1 MENLEEG
8 NKIKILIVDD
18 KKENLLSLQVI
29 LADRGYDFVEASS
42 GKEALRIL
50 LKDQDFAIIL
60 MDVQMPLMD
69 GFETAELIRESDKL
83 KHVPIIF
90 LTANMDTPD
99 YIFKGYQAGAVDYM
113 IKPLSAEILQ
123 AKVMVFAELYR
134 KNHELKIKEEETKR
148 LNSAILAANAE
159 LAEQYAAIEKQAND
173 LMVKNKELDAFT
185 YISSHDLQEPLRK
198 IQTFANLILSS
209 EADNL
214 SENGKM
220 KFQRILYS
228 ANRMRQL
235 IHSLLTFSRTNIND
249 RERQFEEVN
258 LATVIE
264 DLKEVLSENI
274 SEKQAIIET
283 QLQGCVCVIPFQ
295 FTQLL
300 QNLIANAIKFARPD
314 VPPHITISNTI
325 VKGSQ
330 LKHDKLS
337 KDQDYCHIT
346 FKDNGIGFE
355 PKFSEKIF
363 DVFQKL
369 HDRDAYEGTGIG
381 LAIVKKIIDNHNGL
395 ITATGQ
401 PDMGAQFD
409 IYLPHI
415 KLKDHAGMFQKESE
429 KAV

>member
-1 MENLEEG
+1 
-8 NKIKILIVDD
+8 
-18 KKENLLSLQVI
+18 
-29 LADRGYDFVEASS
+29 
-42 GKEALRIL
+42 
-50 LKDQDFAIIL
+50 

-134 KNHELKIKEEETKR
+134 KNHELKIKEEETER
-148 LNSAILAANAE
+148 LKSAILAANAE
-159 LAEQYAAIEKQAND
+159 IAEQYAAIEKQAND

-249 RERQFEEVN
+249 RERQFEEVD

-283 QLQGCVCVIPFQ
+283 KLQGCVCVIPFQ

-330 LKHDKLS
+330 LQHDKLS
-337 KDQDYCHIT
+337 KDQDFCHIT

-381 LAIVKKIIDNHNGL
+381 LAIVKKIIDNHSGL

-415 KLKDHAGMFQKESE
+415 KLNDHAGMFQKESE